1 MSRHIQALIR
11 EGEHQQLDFKHS
23 INDAKKIARSL
34 AAFAN
39 TDGGTLLIGV
49 RDNGTIAGVASE
61 EEIYMIESAAHL
73 FCKPALNFEAIS
85 WNVDGKVVLEVKV
98 PKSHKVLY
106 SAPAKDGTYK
116 VYVRVADNNF
126 LANRIFLKV
135 WQQRQRKIGVTVHY
149 RNEERFLLNY
159 LTGNESITLSAFAR
173 LARISRWKAEKIL
186 VNMIILGLVEIH
198 FGENQTVYQ
207 LSRDTGNQ

>member
-1 MSRHIQALIR
+1 MSRHIQSLIR

-85 WNVDGKVVLEVKV
+85 WNVEGKVVLEVKV
-98 PKSHKVLY
+98 PKSDKVLY
-106 SAPAKDGTYK
+106 SAPSKDGTYK

-135 WQQRQRKIGVTVHY
+135 WQQRQRNKGVTVHY
-149 RNEERFLLNY
+149 RDEEKFLLNY
-159 LTGNESITLSAFAR
+159 LTVNESITLSAFAK
-173 LARISRWKAEKIL
+173 LAKISRWKAEKIL
-186 VNMIILGLVEIH
+186 VNLIILDLVEIH
-198 FGENQTVYQ
+198 FGENQTVYH
-207 LSRDTGNQ
+207 LSRDTENQ